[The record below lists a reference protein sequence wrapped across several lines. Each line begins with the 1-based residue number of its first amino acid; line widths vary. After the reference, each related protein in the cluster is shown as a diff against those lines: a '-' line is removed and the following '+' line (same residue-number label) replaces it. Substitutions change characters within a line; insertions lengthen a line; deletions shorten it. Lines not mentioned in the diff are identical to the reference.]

1 MSYSHYDVAHRFA
14 TGIGERCNAGD
25 GRMFFEGNTIYSY
38 GHHFPMAIKYNG
50 KLLWNDSTYSVSTS
64 KHQGIVWGACRQY
77 EFIHC
82 ATLEG
87 FWASNPAGF
96 VRRNL
101 EAWSKQ
107 AKSTLEGP
115 MAKARK
121 PEKYLAEILAIVGK
135 VERFCKFFK
144 VLVPSEFKVYSD
156 TMDRER
162 VLEVAKQIAKKEA
175 ERKRKEERKAAE
187 KFMNFESNYFGGN
200 YQIVRLRTDKNRF
213 ETSMGVQI
221 PFEIGR
227 EFYEKM
233 KADELRVGD
242 KCLYYSVRKVGS
254 EIKVGCHTFK
264 RAWLM
269 NYGKKVFANA

>member
-14 TGIGERCNAGD
+14 TGIGERCNG
-25 GRMFFEGNTIYSY
+25 GNVFFEGNTIYSY
-38 GHHFPMAIKYNG
+38 GHHFPMAIKFNG
-50 KLLWNDSTYSVSTS
+50 KLLYNDDTYSVSTS
-64 KHQGIVWGACRQY
+64 KHQGIVRGACRQY

-82 ATLEG
+82 ATLND
-87 FWASNPAGF
+87 FWPSNPKYF
-96 VRRNL
+96 IERNL
-101 EAWSKQ
+101 KCWSGQ
-107 AKSTLEGP
+107 VKSILEGP

-121 PEKYLAEILAIVGK
+121 PEKYLAEILSIVGK

-144 VLVPSEFKVYSD
+144 VRMPSEFKVYSD

-162 VLEVAKQIAKKEA
+162 VLEVARETAKKEA
-175 ERKRKEERKAAE
+175 ERKKREELKAAE
-187 KFMNFESNYFGGN
+187 KFMNFERDYFSGE

-227 EFYEKM
+227 EFYEKL
-233 KADELRVGD
+233 KADELKVGD
-242 KCLYYSVRKVGS
+242 QVVWYRVLKVGS

-264 RAWLM
+264 RAWLL